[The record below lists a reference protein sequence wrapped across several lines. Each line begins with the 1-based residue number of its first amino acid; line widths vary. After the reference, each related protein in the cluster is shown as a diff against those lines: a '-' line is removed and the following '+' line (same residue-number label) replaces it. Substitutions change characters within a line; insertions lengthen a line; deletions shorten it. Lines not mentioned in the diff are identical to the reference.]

1 MLGKDLAQVIDGIDY
16 GGVEVK
22 SFGFENLGGFDA
34 EGWFTGKWDS
44 HDDTY
49 EDEVFKFD
57 GSTTQIALSKPLES
71 GVEYNVYKNNVRI
84 DDPDYDGSTVI
95 TNTNAIME
103 TLIGDGQTTIIY
115 LDNYNIRV
123 ADGDTLVIRK
133 KTSDGS
139 FLADPAGYD
148 TVIEGGNLGYTTATG
163 LNAEDITVDG
173 DGFVTPTTSKG
184 PEEIVPGQVLDTVDI
199 QVYERPTAGGSNIRS
214 FNYIGDGS
222 TKSFNID
229 QNIAF
234 NDNMFV
240 KVGNSIQTANDYV
253 FSKDRKSIILDV
265 APAAGTRVNIITL
278 DVAGKNVL
286 DYGTF
291 VGDGSTLDFLT
302 NIRWTDNMSHYA
314 TIDGVKQDTILVK
327 SDDSSFD
334 LPGNVVIRFAE
345 PIATDKIINYGVFE
359 GLTKNF
365 SAVQIDEFIGDG
377 SSLTYTLET
386 TPFSGTPGQ
395 HNTIVKVNDTLLT
408 AGYSQ
413 HFAVSDVR
421 EYRLDL
427 WQAPLGTYNHQDLLV
442 YSNDVEL
449 TYGEKWNFVSAG
461 EFDSTIRDE
470 NDNVILDP
478 TRRFT
483 IHYYLV

>member
-199 QVYERPTAGGSNIRS
+199 PSLRT
-214 FNYIGDGS
+214 
-222 TKSFNID
+222 
-229 QNIAF
+229 
-234 NDNMFV
+234 
-240 KVGNSIQTANDYV
+240 
-253 FSKDRKSIILDV
+253 
-265 APAAGTRVNIITL
+265 
-278 DVAGKNVL
+278 
-286 DYGTF
+286 
-291 VGDGSTLDFLT
+291 T
-302 NIRWTDNMSHYA
+302 NRRW
-314 TIDGVKQDTILVK
+314 K
-327 SDDSSFD
+327 
-334 LPGNVVIRFAE
+334 
-345 PIATDKIINYGVFE
+345 
-359 GLTKNF
+359 
-365 SAVQIDEFIGDG
+365 
-377 SSLTYTLET
+377 
-386 TPFSGTPGQ
+386 
-395 HNTIVKVNDTLLT
+395 
-408 AGYSQ
+408 
-413 HFAVSDVR
+413 
-421 EYRLDL
+421 
-427 WQAPLGTYNHQDLLV
+427 
-442 YSNDVEL
+442 
-449 TYGEKWNFVSAG
+449 
-461 EFDSTIRDE
+461 
-470 NDNVILDP
+470 
-478 TRRFT
+478 
-483 IHYYLV
+483 